1 MKALSSKIGPLLCS
15 LCVLCALCVLCDKA
29 LALDREAF
37 TFTKYDL
44 DVRIEPDQQ
53 RLGVRGKLTVRND
66 STTPQADLALQVSS
80 SLDWRSIRIAGK
92 PAQFVTH
99 EYTSDV
105 DHTGA
110 LSEAVVSLPHDIPPK
125 STLEIE
131 IGYEGTIPLDV
142 TRLTRIGVPEDK
154 AKHTDWDEIGKSFSA
169 VRGIGYVVWYPVA
182 TEAASLSDGNSVAE
196 TIGRWKAREAQ
207 AELKAKLTNSG
218 EGVPTLLLCN
228 GEGSQQAQ
236 ERMSKHFA
244 NTTECRYPTLGMTVP
259 LFAIGS
265 YSGLDKPPVNISYL
279 ADHKSGAENYALAA
293 NLAAPLVKEWFGGS
307 QPATDIRRAEVIEL
321 ADPDAAPFESGTM
334 LLTPLVDS
342 DSRLYLLRAV
352 HQLTHAA
359 FPSPR
364 PWIYEGLAHFAQS
377 LEREQQN
384 GRHAAIDF
392 MGQHRAAIV
401 DTEKAIAA
409 EHSQTTAAGES
420 LINTG
425 IEEFYRSKAMYVWWM
440 LRDMVGDDALKKA
453 LAAYRADDDK
463 ETAYI
468 QHLIEAQ
475 SKRDLEWFFD
485 EWVYRDHGLPD
496 FHVESAYPRSTVDGH
511 SVVTIT
517 IENLGDAG
525 AEVPVSLRFDGGEA
539 TKRLEVRAKSKAVLR
554 LEATGT
560 PQEIRINDGSVPESD
575 LANDSYKI
583 EVKP

>member
-15 LCVLCALCVLCDKA
+15 LCVICALCVLCGEA

-37 TFTKYDL
+37 TFTTYDL

-66 STTPQADLALQVSS
+66 SATPQADLALQVSS

-196 TIGRWKAREAQ
+196 TIGSWKAREAQ

-384 GRHAAIDF
+384 GRQAAIDF

-409 EHSQTTAAGES
+409 EHSQSTAAGES

-468 QHLIEAQ
+468 QHLLEAQ

-485 EWVYRDHGLPD
+485 DWVYRDRGLPD
-496 FHVESAYPRSTVDGH
+496 FHVDSAYPRATVDGH

-517 IENLGDAG
+517 VENLGDAG

-539 TKRLEVRAKSKAVLR
+539 TKRLEVRAKSKAVIR

-560 PQEIRINDGSVPESD
+560 PQEIRINDGSVP
-575 LANDSYKI
+575 
-583 EVKP
+583 